1 MEFRNIRTV
10 AAHKRYISIERNG
23 SVTIKGVN
31 TINDKYAKEVAKELI
46 LIRKALEKI
55 ASKS

>member
-1 MEFRNIRTV
+1 MEFRNIRIA
-10 AAHKRYISIERNG
+10 AAHKRYISTEKNG
-23 SVTIKGVN
+23 SVTIEGVN